1 MPSIASRLPGATD
14 VLIDDAVNG
23 RLFPVDDEAALV
35 RALRDVLSE
44 EVALFPKAETEIA
57 ITPAAAAAQALA

>member
-1 MPSIASRLPGATD
+1 MTTDRPYRRGRPAS
-14 VLIDDAVNG
+14 
-23 RLFPVDDEAALV
+23 EALAELERCAGSQFDPQV
-35 RALRDVLSE
+35 VAALRDVLSE